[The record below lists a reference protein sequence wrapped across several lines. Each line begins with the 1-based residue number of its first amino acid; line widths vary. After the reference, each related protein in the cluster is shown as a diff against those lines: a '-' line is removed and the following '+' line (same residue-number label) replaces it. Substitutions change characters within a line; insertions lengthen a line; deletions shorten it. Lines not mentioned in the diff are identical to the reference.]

1 MFYVYI
7 EVLIVFS
14 WRNLVYSRIASL
26 SNIQAKKD
34 DRMRENKSKTWNKI
48 FLRDASFSGQ
58 MILSIV
64 RLCVHSTGLYV
75 LR

>member
-26 SNIQAKKD
+26 SNIQAKED

-48 FLRDASFSGQ
+48 FLCDASFSGQ

>member
-14 WRNLVYSRIASL
+14 WENLVYSRIAPL
-26 SNIQAKKD
+26 SNIQAKED
-34 DRMRENKSKTWNKI
+34 DRMRENKSKTWNTI

-58 MILSIV
+58 MILNVVI
-64 RLCVHSTGLYV
+64 LYVHLTGLYV
-75 LR
+75 SR